1 MTHCSTQFTKQTR
14 ITLFRQILII
24 VLLLLLSLGVQAA
37 APAFTLKDLNGQN
50 VSLKQFKG
58 EVVYLDF
65 WATWCPPCRK
75 SFPWM
80 DQMHQRYKDLGLKII
95 AVSLDGKRD
104 VIDKFLKENPVKFLI
119 LHDPDGKVA
128 DAYKLKGMPS
138 SYLIDRQGN
147 IRVTHAGFRDK
158 DKSKLESSF
167 KELLA
172 E

>member
-1 MTHCSTQFTKQTR
+1 MFTSRPYSTPRFLG
-14 ITLFRQILII
+14 ITLVC
-24 VLLLLLSLGVQAA
+24 VLGLFCLSLNAEAA
-37 APAFTLKDLNGQN
+37 KKAPDFNLKDLDGKTLNLAN
-50 VSLKQFKG
+50 FKG

-80 DQMHQRYKDLGLKII
+80 EQMHNRYKDLGLKIV
-95 AVSLDGKRD
+95 AVSLDGKRS
-104 VIDKFLKENPVKFLI
+104 VIDKFLKANPVSFII
-119 LHDPDGKVA
+119 LQDPKGQVA

-138 SYLIDRQGN
+138 SYLIDRNGN
-147 IRVTHAGFRDK
+147 IRISHTGFRESDK
-158 DKSKLESSF
+158 TKLESSF